1 MIEPTQESDEEVQI
15 TGETRT
21 PNRDGNARARN
32 QGTPKTPNPNA
43 MAERNET
50 IDITDGTVEISS
62 SMELEE
68 RSSQTTSP
76 ETMMSISGASSLDPE
91 VEILNESHP
100 ANVTPAVFTSE
111 DIRAKPGYSPP
122 TQRTPRESTRA
133 KPLVGSPLTDVD
145 RALGRPKVWA
155 NSSDSE
161 GIVEVTRQYIKKIEE
176 TALLKA
182 KLRGLRS
189 RIEINKV
196 IVEAIVPITRIL
208 NQTYNPKMLS
218 GIRHLE

>member
-1 MIEPTQESDEEVQI
+1 MIEPTQESDEEIQI

-21 PNRDGNARARN
+21 PNRDGNARPRN
-32 QGTPKTPNPNA
+32 QGTPKMPKTNA
-43 MAERNET
+43 MAEGNET
-50 IDITDGTVEISS
+50 IDISDGTVEISS

-91 VEILNESHP
+91 VEILDDTHP

-111 DIRAKPGYSPP
+111 DIRTKSGYSPP

-133 KPLVGSPLTDVD
+133 RPLVGSPLTDVD
-145 RALGRPKVWA
+145 RALGRPKAWA

-196 IVEAIVPITRIL
+196 IVAAIVLTSQIIS
-208 NQTYNPKMLS
+208 QTYNDKLLS
-218 GIRHLE
+218 GI